1 MSADQEVF
9 DEGGPAEG
17 LGEAWEEVPAR
28 WQCCFV
34 AFSVDE
40 PRAATRTSNPFA
52 FAAAYLTLALSSSSS
67 WQHLDET
74 SNMNYYHNRETGE
87 TTWERYAVWGR
98 RLCPPP
104 SLSLQYPDSPGALS
118 SAHSTLYWQA
128 SGFPG

>member
-52 FAAAYLTLALSSSSS
+52 FAAAYLTLASPLLAALGRDE
-67 WQHLDET
+67 QYELLPQPGNGRNHLGKV
-74 SNMNYYHNRETGE
+74 RRVGPPFVPA
-87 TTWERYAVWGR
+87 AVAVAAV
-98 RLCPPP
+98 
-104 SLSLQYPDSPGALS
+104 S
-118 SAHSTLYWQA
+118 
-128 SGFPG
+128 